1 MITLLFTKFIWND
14 TETNLR
20 TSLVPV
26 RFKKGTME
34 RVKNRKF
41 PINLRT
47 GGWGGDKKCMQ
58 GH

>member
-34 RVKNRKF
+34 RVKIENFK
-41 PINLRT
+41 
-47 GGWGGDKKCMQ
+47 
-58 GH
+58 